1 MNLILNR
8 EERLRFIQYCKQ
20 QVETSEGIIEQMEK
34 LNKLGGEA
42 IEQIIKKEKQTA
54 LAYSIVVQN
63 LESYEEFSI

>member
-1 MNLILNR
+1 MNLLLNR

-20 QVETSEGIIEQMEK
+20 QTETSEAIIEQMEK
-34 LNKLGGEA
+34 LGGVA